1 MKTTVSN
8 NLKASEGTRKLVECI
23 AVLNDHY
30 NLTVHALNS
39 AFGSNEVSAK
49 MLVKEYGPAF
59 EGLMSVLQNFLCRS
73 VMDKIDG
80 EEIGEI

>member
-39 AFGSNEVSAK
+39 AFGSMK
-49 MLVKEYGPAF
+49 FRQKCL
-59 EGLMSVLQNFLCRS
+59 
-73 VMDKIDG
+73 
-80 EEIGEI
+80 

>member
-1 MKTTVSN
+1 M
-8 NLKASEGTRKLVECI
+8 
-23 AVLNDHY
+23 
-30 NLTVHALNS
+30 
-39 AFGSNEVSAK
+39 
-49 MLVKEYGPAF
+49 KEYGPAF

>member
-8 NLKASEGTRKLVECI
+8 NLKASEGTRKLVKCI

-49 MLVKEYGPAF
+49 MLMKEYGPAF
-59 EGLMSVLQNFLCRS
+59 ERLMYVLQNFLCRS

>member
-8 NLKASEGTRKLVECI
+8 NLKASEGTRKLVKCI

-49 MLVKEYGPAF
+49 MLMKGYGPAF
-59 EGLMSVLQNFLCRS
+59 ERLMSVLQNFLCRS

-80 EEIGEI
+80 

>member
-8 NLKASEGTRKLVECI
+8 NLKASEGTRKLVKCI

-39 AFGSNEVSAK
+39 AFGSNEVSVK
-49 MLVKEYGPAF
+49 MLMKEYGPAF
-59 EGLMSVLQNFLCRS
+59 ERLMSVLQNFLCRS